1 MRNISDKTVEEIK
14 THVSRSVTL
23 FFLRKSC
30 LYETM
35 WKNTVEPDRSQIKI
49 WRVRVACWIAKATHK
64 HTQKKKIYIYNTD
77 CFSATTMVTFTPKFP
92 VCLDI
97 ISGVLEVSVLLAPG
111 AALLWRHVSVL
122 PRKKYYFLETLST
135 NRPSDATPYPTR
147 KTISSNGAI
156 LPRF

>member
-64 HTQKKKIYIYNTD
+64 HTQKKKIYIY
-77 CFSATTMVTFTPKFP
+77 
-92 VCLDI
+92 I
-97 ISGVLEVSVLLAPG
+97 ILIASPLQQWLHLHQNSLSV
-111 AALLWRHVSVL
+111 
-122 PRKKYYFLETLST
+122 
-135 NRPSDATPYPTR
+135 
-147 KTISSNGAI
+147 
-156 LPRF
+156 